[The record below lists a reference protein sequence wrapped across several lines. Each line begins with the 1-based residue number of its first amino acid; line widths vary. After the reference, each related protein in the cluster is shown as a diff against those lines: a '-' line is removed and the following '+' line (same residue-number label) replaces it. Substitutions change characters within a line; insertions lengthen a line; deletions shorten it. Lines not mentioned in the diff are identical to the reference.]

1 MGLRQR
7 FDPRKAIEAILY
19 VASRTA
25 NVYTILKVLYFADKA
40 HLSRYGRFI
49 TGDVYVA
56 MRHGP
61 VPSGAYDIIKQA
73 RGDGW
78 AALPEPVEQAFQ
90 VERNSVRPLRPAN
103 MRLLSASDVECLD
116 EAIVQYGNLS
126 FSKLRAISHKE
137 PAYQASDE
145 NDRIPVEA
153 IAATLPDSEAL
164 LDYLRD
170 A

>member
-19 VASRTA
+19 VALRTA

-61 VPSGAYDIIKQA
+61 VPSGAYDLIKQA

-78 AALPEPVEQAFQ
+78 VACSEPVEQAFQ
-90 VERNSVRPLRPAN
+90 VEHNNVRPLRSVDT
-103 MRLLSASDVECLD
+103 RLLSASDVECLE
-116 EAIVQYGNLS
+116 EAIAKYGHLS
-126 FSKLRAISHKE
+126 FSKLRAISHKDA
-137 PAYQASDE
+137 AYKASDE

-153 IAATLPDSEAL
+153 IAATLPDSSAL

>member
-19 VASRTA
+19 VASHTA
-25 NVYTILKVLYFADKA
+25 DVYTVLKVLYFADKA

-61 VPSGAYDIIKQA
+61 VPSGAYDLIKQA

-78 AALPEPVEQAFQ
+78 VACSAPVEQAFQ
-90 VERNSVRPLRPAN
+90 VEQKSVRPLRSAN
-103 MRLLSASDVECLD
+103 MMLLSASDVECLD
-116 EAIVQYGNLS
+116 ESIAQYGHLS
-126 FSKLRAISHKE
+126 FSKLKAISHKDA
-137 PAYQASDE
+137 AYQASDE

-153 IAATLPDSEAL
+153 IAATLPDSSAL

>member
-7 FDPRKAIEAILY
+7 FDPKKAVEAILY
-19 VASRTA
+19 VAADTG

-40 HLSRYGRFI
+40 HLARYGRFI

-78 AALPEPVEQAFQ
+78 AAFPEPVEQAFQ
-90 VERNSVRPLRPAN
+90 VEHNNVRPLRPAN
-103 MRLLSASDVECLD
+103 TRLLSASDVECLD
-116 EAIVQYGNLS
+116 ETVAHYGHLS
-126 FSKLRAISHKE
+126 FSALRAISHKD

-145 NDRIPVEA
+145 NDRISVEA
-153 IAATLPDSEAL
+153 IAATLPDSDAL
-164 LDYLRD
+164 LDYVRD